1 VGIFSGVMLVGQ
13 TLGSMVFGYVA
24 HAFGYAVMWGVV
36 TLLLTAGFLL
46 SQRLRVGRAARVPVA
61 G

>member
-1 VGIFSGVMLVGQ
+1 MGIFSGVMLIGQ
-13 TLGSMVFGYVA
+13 TLGSMIFGYVT

-46 SQRLRVGRAARVPVA
+46 SQRLRVGRVVRASVAR
-61 G
+61 

>member
-1 VGIFSGVMLVGQ
+1 
-13 TLGSMVFGYVA
+13 
-24 HAFGYAVMWGVV
+24 MWGVV